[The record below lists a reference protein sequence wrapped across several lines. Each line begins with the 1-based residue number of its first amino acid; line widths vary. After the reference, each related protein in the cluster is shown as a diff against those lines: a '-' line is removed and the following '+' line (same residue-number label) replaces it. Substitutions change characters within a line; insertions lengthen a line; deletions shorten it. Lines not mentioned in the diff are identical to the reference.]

1 MGQLIE
7 AEKYI
12 QKAVS
17 STENNGGLSYLNFCA
32 ILSQKGNHQKA
43 LKMAMKALQVITIE
57 MKQSNSSK
65 KKGMEQTKQ
74 FLDNAKLLAISHY
87 NCGAEQEYL

>member
-32 ILSQKGNHQKA
+32 ILSQKGNHEKA
-43 LKMAMKALQVITIE
+43 LKMAFNALEVIESE
-57 MKQSNSSK
+57 MKLRN
-65 KKGMEQTKQ
+65 
-74 FLDNAKLLAISHY
+74 N
-87 NCGAEQEYL
+87 